1 MRYVGVGRRF
11 VAILVDGVV
20 ALLWLLPLGD
30 IDTTSGVRYSI
41 VGGPLLLAVV
51 LWIAYD
57 TAFETIL
64 GATPGK
70 LLLRIRV
77 VKADGSRVDL
87 AAALTRS
94 VMRLVDAFP
103 YVVPYL
109 VAAVSVWSTPSRLR
123 VGDRVAGT
131 VVIEAGSRRS
141 EPVPTGPVT
150 TGPPP
155 TAPPP
160 AGLPP
165 APPPPP
171 PSG

>member
-1 MRYVGVGRRF
+1 MRHVGVGRRF

-20 ALLWLLPLGD
+20 ALLWLLPLGEL
-30 IDTTSGVRYSI
+30 DTTNGVRYSI
-41 VGGPLLLAVV
+41 VGAPFLIAVAI
-51 LWIAYD
+51 WITYD
-57 TAFETIL
+57 TVFESTL

-109 VAAVSVWSTPSRLR
+109 VAAVWVWSTPSRLR

-131 VVIEAGSRRS
+131 VVVEAGSRRS
-141 EPVPTGPVT
+141 EVL
-150 TGPPP
+150 
-155 TAPPP
+155 P
-160 AGLPP
+160 AGRT
-165 APPPPP
+165 PPPPP
-171 PSG
+171 PNG